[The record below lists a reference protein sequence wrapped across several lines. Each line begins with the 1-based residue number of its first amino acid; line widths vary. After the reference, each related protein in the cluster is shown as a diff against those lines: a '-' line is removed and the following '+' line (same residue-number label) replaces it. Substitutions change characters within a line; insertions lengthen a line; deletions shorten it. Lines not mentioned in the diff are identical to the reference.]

1 MYNHLMPISPRT
13 RRQSQPT
20 RRRATRR
27 IPLSAIQ
34 RLAREIADKFQPDK
48 IVLFGSY
55 AYGKPHQF
63 SDVDLLVVMPVASET
78 NQAIRITLA
87 FERPFPLDLIV
98 RTPHSLRRALADGN
112 WFLREVMGKGKVL
125 YEKGNRAVDPK
136 GRRGFQRRQNSGS
149 KSAAS

>member
-48 IVLFGSY
+48 IILLGSY
-55 AYGKPHQF
+55 AYGKPHQD
-63 SDVDLLVVMPVASET
+63 SDVDLLVVMPAWNET
-78 NQAIRITLA
+78 SKACRIACAID
-87 FERPFPLDLIV
+87 RPFPLDILV
-98 RTPHSLRRALADGN
+98 RAPENLRWRLEEGAWVLRAA
-112 WFLREVMGKGKVL
+112 VGKGKVL
-125 YEKGNRAVDPK
+125 
-136 GRRGFQRRQNSGS
+136 
-149 KSAAS
+149 